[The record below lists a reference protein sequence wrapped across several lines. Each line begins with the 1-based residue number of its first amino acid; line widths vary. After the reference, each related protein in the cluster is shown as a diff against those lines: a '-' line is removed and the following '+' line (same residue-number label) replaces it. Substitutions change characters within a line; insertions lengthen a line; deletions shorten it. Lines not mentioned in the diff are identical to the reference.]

1 MELFKK
7 TAAELSVLLQKKEIS
22 AVELAKDVFARTE
35 AVEDQ
40 VQGYVMVAKDAALE
54 AAAVIDEKRAAGA
67 ELSALAGIP
76 VAVKDNICT
85 KGMLTTCA
93 SKMLANFKPP
103 YNATVTEKLL
113 EQDVVVTGKAN
124 MDEFAMGSS
133 CENSAMHLTHNPHN
147 LNCVPGGSSGG
158 SAALVAA
165 GEVPLSLGSD
175 TGGSIRQPASFCGV
189 VGLKPTYGAVSRY
202 GLVAFASSLDQIGPL
217 GRSIEDTAMLF
228 DGITGHDPMH
238 DSTSIKTPFEGQ
250 TRANLNPDMKGVRI
264 GLPKEYFGEGISE
277 EVRRHVLAAAETYKA
292 MGAEV
297 VEISLPLSEYVLP
310 IYYILSSAEASSNL
324 ARFDGVKYGYRSPNF
339 AAGDLI
345 NLYVKSRSEG
355 FGQEVQRRIMLGT
368 YVLSSGFYDAYYQ
381 KARAAQRKIKA
392 EFAAAFE
399 KCDVILTPV
408 APTAAYEI
416 GSKTTDPLEMYAG
429 DICTVSLN
437 IAGLPG
443 LVQPCGFD
451 SNKMPIGMQLI
462 GPHFGEQKLLNAGLA
477 FEQASGL
484 KNIIAA
490 L

>member
-7 TAAELSVLLQKKEIS
+7 TASELSSMLQAKEIS
-22 AVELAKDVFARTE
+22 SVELTKDLLARTE
-35 AVEDQ
+35 AVEGK
-40 VQGYVMVAKDAALE
+40 VQGYVTRTPELALAQAE
-54 AAAVIDEKRAAGA
+54 QVDQKRAAGE

-76 VAVKDNICT
+76 LAIKDNICT
-85 KGMLTTCA
+85 KGTLTTCA
-93 SKMLANFKPP
+93 SKMLYNFNPP
-103 YNATVTEKLL
+103 YNATVVEKLSVH
-113 EQDVVVTGKAN
+113 DVVMMGKAN

-133 CENSAMHLTHNPHN
+133 CENSAMHPTYNPHD
-147 LNCVPGGSSGG
+147 LSRVPGGSSGG
-158 SAALVAA
+158 SAAVVAA

-202 GLVAFASSLDQIGPL
+202 GLIAFASSLDQIGPF
-217 GRSIEDTAMLF
+217 GRSVEDVAMLL
-228 DGITGHDPMH
+228 DAITAHDPRH
-238 DSTSIKTPFEGQ
+238 DSTSVQVPFAGT
-250 TRANLNPDMKGVRI
+250 TRANLNPDMAGMKI
-264 GLPKEYFGEGISE
+264 GLPTEYFGEGISE
-277 EVRRHVLAAAETYKA
+277 DVRKNVLAAADAYRA

-297 VEISLPLSEYVLP
+297 FEISLPLSEYALP

-324 ARFDGVKYGYRSPNF
+324 ARFDGVKYGYRTPH
-339 AAGDLI
+339 AEEDLI
-345 NLYVKSRSEG
+345 ALYTKSRSEG

-368 YVLSSGFYDAYYQ
+368 YVLSSGYYDAYYK

-408 APTAAYEI
+408 APTTAYPV
-416 GSKTTDPLEMYAG
+416 GSKTTNPLEMYAG

-451 SNKMPIGMQLI
+451 ANHMPVGMQLI
-462 GPHFGEQKLLNAGLA
+462 GPRFGEQKLLNAGLA
-477 FEQASGL
+477 FEQAAGI
-484 KNIIAA
+484 KNLVAE